1 MTDFNEEIFDTI
13 VRDIDKSIKKATFS
27 IDDIELTKMNLMKD
41 INKKPYE
48 SAELNDVVNSMK
60 TTIDKVNF
68 NKKYFRDVA
77 NKVKVNKKKLSNV
90 FGSLKDLNGLS
101 TFQQIKVIIKL
112 IIRTLANIMDDFVI
126 MFMTVCIVLNL
137 FFRANVPLT
146 MLYPSNPNQYPYVF
160 FDHYNLNKQS
170 HLTSTVEINNKDPED
185 DVFLDTPAY
194 FSNDGKYVIDK
205 NICRIN
211 DPFGTSD
218 KARKA
223 NCTEKADSEYAKYFA
238 NNVTYENMSF
248 FAKRFIESNSLK
260 KKDELNLYST
270 LTYAMLFS
278 TQNTNSY
285 FSSIASGVQGIFPKK
300 ENSKSPASMAIF
312 FIMCA
317 VIYGMCHSNKFA
329 LSKLIQKFVF
339 TKESQKFNKFNILE
353 TILNIISSFFA
364 PFLNIFK
371 LIFVLVYPMV
381 LFSLVYGYINY
392 STLSSSMLNKL
403 FCYLGVGNSFVTLLM
418 YVMMF
423 IYIITNKA
431 VKNKSINAIFD
442 EVFGKFVKLIQFA
455 IQKLQ
460 MFIVNPGGGDSTNKK
475 GKGGDEKKKKG
486 KGGGISGKTCSE
498 PKTAFGGKFIISAL
512 TFLFLLLAGPALIIL
527 FMIPFIV
534 SLSMT
539 FSVTK
544 ALTLDFWKYISK
556 IICMMGDY
564 KLIIRLLF
572 YMITII
578 EISKYAGKKFSLIII
593 LTLVF
598 MMIMDLR
605 KDYINK
611 MMISNKCM
619 VEENGL
625 NIGEKVSEIVL
636 STK

>member
-1 MTDFNEEIFDTI
+1 MTDFNEQMFDTI
-13 VRDIDKSIKKATFS
+13 VHDIDKSIKKAIFS
-27 IDDIELTKMNLMKD
+27 IDDIELSKMKLMKN

-48 SAELNDVVNSMK
+48 SAELNDFVNSMK
-60 TTIDKVNF
+60 TTIDKVKF

-90 FGSLKDLNGLS
+90 FGSLKDLRGL
-101 TFQQIKVIIKL
+101 TFFQQIQVIIKI
-112 IIRTLANIMDDFVI
+112 IIRTLVNIIDDFVI

-137 FFRANVPLT
+137 FFRANVPLP

-160 FDHYNLNKQS
+160 FDHSSLSKQS
-170 HLTSTVEINNKDPED
+170 HLTSTVEINDKDPED

-194 FSNDGKYVIDK
+194 FSNDGKYVVDK

-218 KARKA
+218 KANRA
-223 NCTEKADSEYAKYFA
+223 NCTVKVDPEYSKYFA
-238 NNVTYENMSF
+238 NNVSYENMSF

-260 KKDELNLYST
+260 KKDELNIYST

-278 TQNTNSY
+278 TQNANSY
-285 FSSIASGVQGIFPKK
+285 FSNVASGIQGIFPKK

-312 FIMCA
+312 FIMC
-317 VIYGMCHSNKFA
+317 VIIYGMCHSNKFA

-339 TKESQKFNKFNILE
+339 TNENNKFNKFNILE

-371 LIFVLVYPMV
+371 LIFVFIYPMV
-381 LFSLVYGYINY
+381 LFGLVYGYINY
-392 STLSSSMLNKL
+392 STLTSSMLNKF
-403 FCYLGVGNSFVTLLM
+403 FCYLGIGNSFVTLLM

-431 VKNKSINAIFD
+431 VKHKSINAIFD
-442 EVFGKFVKLIQFA
+442 EVFGKFVRLIQLG

-460 MFIVNPGGGDSTNKK
+460 QFIVNPNVNDSTKK
-475 GKGGDEKKKKG
+475 GKGKSVKKG
-486 KGGGISGKTCSE
+486 KGPSGSMSGKTCTE
-498 PKTAFGGKFIISAL
+498 PKTGLESGILGSLVAV
-512 TFLFLLLAGPALIIL
+512 LFMMIAGPALIIL
-527 FMIPFIV
+527 FMVPFVV
-534 SLSMT
+534 STSMT
-539 FSVTK
+539 YNITK

-556 IICMMGDY
+556 LICMMGDY
-564 KLIIRLLF
+564 KFIIRLLF
-572 YMITII
+572 YMITIV
-578 EISKYAGKKFSLIII
+578 EISKYSSKKFSLIIV
-593 LTLVF
+593 LTLIILL
-598 MMIMDLR
+598 IMDLR

-611 MMISNKCM
+611 MMLSNKCM
-619 VEENGL
+619 VEDNGL

-636 STK
+636 TTK

>member
-1 MTDFNEEIFDTI
+1 MTDFNEQMFDTI
-13 VRDIDKSIKKATFS
+13 VRDIDKSIKKASFS
-27 IDDIELTKMNLMKD
+27 IDDIELSKMNLMKN

-60 TTIDKVNF
+60 TTIDKVKF
-68 NKKYFRDVA
+68 NKKYFRGVA

-90 FGSLKDLNGLS
+90 FGSLKDLRGL
-101 TFQQIKVIIKL
+101 TFFQQIKVIIKI
-112 IIRTLANIMDDFVI
+112 IIRTLVNIIDDFVI

-137 FFRANVPLT
+137 FFRANVPLP

-160 FDHYNLNKQS
+160 FDHSSLSKQS
-170 HLTSTVEINNKDPED
+170 HLTSTVEINDKDPED

-194 FSNDGKYVIDK
+194 FSNDGKYVVDK

-223 NCTEKADSEYAKYFA
+223 NCTVKADPEYSKYFA
-238 NNVTYENMSF
+238 NNVSYENMSF

-278 TQNTNSY
+278 TQNANSY
-285 FSSIASGVQGIFPKK
+285 FSGIASGIQGIFPKK

-317 VIYGMCHSNKFA
+317 IIYGMCHSNKFA

-339 TKESQKFNKFNILE
+339 TNESKKFNKFNILE

-364 PFLNIFK
+364 PFLNMFK
-371 LIFVLVYPMV
+371 LVFVFVYPMV

-392 STLSSSMLNKL
+392 STLTSSMLNKF
-403 FCYLGVGNSFVTLLM
+403 FCYLGIGNSFVTLLM
-418 YVMMF
+418 YVLMF

-431 VKNKSINAIFD
+431 VKHKSINAIFD
-442 EVFGKFVKLIQFA
+442 EVFGKFVKLIQFG

-460 MFIVNPGGGDSTNKK
+460 QFIVNPMVNNPTKK
-475 GKGGDEKKKKG
+475 GKGKSG
-486 KGGGISGKTCSE
+486 KGGKGPSGGVSGKTCTE
-498 PKTAFGGKFIISAL
+498 PKTGLESGILRSLIAV
-512 TFLFLLLAGPALIIL
+512 LFMMVAGPALIIL
-527 FMIPFIV
+527 FMVPFVV
-534 SLSMT
+534 STAMT

-556 IICMMGDY
+556 LICMMGDY
-564 KLIIRLLF
+564 KMIIRLLF
-572 YMITII
+572 YMITIV
-578 EISKYAGKKFSLIII
+578 EISKYAGKKFSLIIV
-593 LTLVF
+593 LTLVI
-598 MMIMDLR
+598 MLIMDLR

-611 MMISNKCM
+611 MMLSNKCM
-619 VEENGL
+619 VEDNGL

-636 STK
+636 TTK